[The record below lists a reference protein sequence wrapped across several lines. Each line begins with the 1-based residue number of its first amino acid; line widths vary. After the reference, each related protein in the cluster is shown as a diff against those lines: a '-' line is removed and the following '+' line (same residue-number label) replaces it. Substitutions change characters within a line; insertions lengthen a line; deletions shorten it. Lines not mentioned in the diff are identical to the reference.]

1 MLNIH
6 LYSLTSSSSSLF
18 FTTIISVTCLFTG
31 FLSLSPPS
39 VSLQVSRPPAARI
52 LASDKASML
61 EFDLPRTQA
70 RKHAN
75 QAFKS
80 LLCRTAQSPQKVQS
94 TTKSAP
100 KEEKGT
106 DKMCWHLR
114 RRTQLQLTQRKT
126 NLQAGRGDSGRD
138 MRFSSPTPVRNS
150 PSKKQHEQRNS
161 PLRRQ
166 YDWEPVSL

>member
-106 DKMCWHLR
+106 DKREPGNVLASPQENSTAADSTENESTSRTR
-114 RRTQLQLTQRKT
+114 RLWQR
-126 NLQAGRGDSGRD
+126 
-138 MRFSSPTPVRNS
+138 
-150 PSKKQHEQRNS
+150 HEI
-161 PLRRQ
+161 
-166 YDWEPVSL
+166 